1 MLKDLIGVFKSLTP
15 IVLVLLLFQVLIL
28 KSPLQKSQSFFGGY
42 FLSLAG
48 LFLFLKGI
56 SLCLIPL
63 GESVGASLPVL
74 DNKLLIIAI
83 GFVMGYLSTLTE
95 PALHALA
102 MEAEE
107 ISIGVLPKQVLI
119 QAVAVGFGGGMAL
132 GITKILFQIST
143 TKIVIPLLVVTVILT
158 YFAPDGIV
166 GIAFDSA
173 SATTGPINIPI
184 NMAVAIGLSRVI
196 AGSDPLLNGFGLVG
210 LTSLGSA
217 ITVLLL
223 GLIIKL

>member
-15 IVLVLLLFQVLIL
+15 IVLVLFLFQIVIL
-28 KSPLQKSQSFFGGY
+28 KSPLEKPQSFFGGY
-42 FLSLAG
+42 LLSLAG

-63 GESVGASLPVL
+63 GESVGGSLPSL
-74 DNKLLIIAI
+74 DNKLLIIAV

-107 ISIGVLPKQVLI
+107 ISIGVLQKQVLI
-119 QAVAVGFGGGMAL
+119 QAVAVGFGAGMAL

-143 TKIVIPLLVVTVILT
+143 TKIVIPLLVITIILT
-158 YFAPDGIV
+158 YLAPDGIV

-184 NMAVAIGLSRVI
+184 NMAIAIGLSKVV

-210 LTSLGSA
+210 LTSLGAA
-217 ITVLLL
+217 ITVLIL
-223 GLIIKL
+223 GLIVRV